1 MKNFL
6 FSFRKKCEDNLNVH
20 KGTKIFICTF
30 GLIMMI
36 LSMVV
41 QNTWKDRIIVALVAI
56 LFTVISLVW
65 NSVVIN
71 IIQKF
76 NKKIDKEQQDDENRE
91 NCNDYSSCNF
101 NHCWTNGT
109 IFN

>member
-6 FSFRKKCEDNLNVH
+6 FSFRKKCEDNLNMR

-41 QNTWKDRIIVALVAI
+41 QNTWKDRIIVAVVAI

-71 IIQKF
+71 IIQNF
-76 NKKIDKEQQDDENRE
+76 IGKIDKGQ
-91 NCNDYSSCNF
+91 
-101 NHCWTNGT
+101 
-109 IFN
+109 

>member
-6 FSFRKKCEDNLNVH
+6 FSFRKKCENNLNMR
-20 KGTKIFICTF
+20 KGTKIFICTC

-41 QNTWKDRIIVALVAI
+41 QNRWKDKIIVALVAT

-71 IIQKF
+71 IIQNF
-76 NKKIDKEQQDDENRE
+76 NGKIDKGQ
-91 NCNDYSSCNF
+91 
-101 NHCWTNGT
+101 
-109 IFN
+109 

>member
-6 FSFRKKCEDNLNVH
+6 FSFRKKCENNLNMR
-20 KGTKIFICTF
+20 KGTKIFICTC

-41 QNTWKDRIIVALVAI
+41 QNTWKDKIIVALVAT

-71 IIQKF
+71 IIQNF
-76 NKKIDKEQQDDENRE
+76 NGKIDKGQ
-91 NCNDYSSCNF
+91 
-101 NHCWTNGT
+101 
-109 IFN
+109 

>member
-1 MKNFL
+1 M
-6 FSFRKKCEDNLNVH
+6 R
-20 KGTKIFICTF
+20 KGTKIFICTC

-41 QNTWKDRIIVALVAI
+41 QNRWKDKIIVALVAT

-71 IIQKF
+71 IIQNF
-76 NKKIDKEQQDDENRE
+76 NGKIDKGQ
-91 NCNDYSSCNF
+91 
-101 NHCWTNGT
+101 
-109 IFN
+109 

>member
-6 FSFRKKCEDNLNVH
+6 FSFRKKCEDNWNMR
-20 KGTKIFICTF
+20 KGTKIFICTC

-76 NKKIDKEQQDDENRE
+76 NKKIDKEQ
-91 NCNDYSSCNF
+91 
-101 NHCWTNGT
+101 
-109 IFN
+109 

>member
-1 MKNFL
+1 M
-6 FSFRKKCEDNLNVH
+6 R
-20 KGTKIFICTF
+20 KGTKIFICTC

-76 NKKIDKEQQDDENRE
+76 NKKIDKEQ
-91 NCNDYSSCNF
+91 
-101 NHCWTNGT
+101 
-109 IFN
+109 